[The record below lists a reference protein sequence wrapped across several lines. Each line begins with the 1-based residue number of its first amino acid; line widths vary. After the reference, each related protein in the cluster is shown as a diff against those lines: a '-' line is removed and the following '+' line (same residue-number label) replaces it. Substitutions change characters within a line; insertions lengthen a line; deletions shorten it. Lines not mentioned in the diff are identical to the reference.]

1 MMLSPYKEENKML
14 NETEERLFWESY
26 EAGSTTASE
35 IAKFIM
41 DCQGI
46 RENFESFLDKVEEYA
61 KVNLNW
67 SLPRDGFPD

>member
-1 MMLSPYKEENKML
+1 MLSQEEAA
-14 NETEERLFWESY
+14 LFWESY

-41 DCQGI
+41 DVRGVK
-46 RENFESFLDKVEEYA
+46 ENFESFLDKVEEYA
-61 KVNLNW
+61 KTNLNW